1 MDGMGNSVQRW
12 AGIVAGAFSVRE
24 VTQMADAF
32 TALENRLK
40 VAGLAGADL
49 AGVQNQLFQVASRN
63 GVEIGALGE
72 LYGRLA
78 LATGELGVSQSDLM
92 RFTEGVS
99 AALRVQGTSSA
110 AASGSL
116 MQLAQAMSAGTV
128 RAEELNSIMEGTPII
143 AQAAAQGMGVSVG
156 QLRQQVLAGTV
167 TSQAFFQA
175 LMRGFPEIEKQAEGA
190 TLTIGQSLT
199 GLRNELIRVVGQTD
213 DTLGASERMSAAIT
227 GLAENIDHIIPIL
240 AGLAAAWGVG
250 YVASVVAAGT
260 ATATLNKALTVIA
273 AHPIIATLTV
283 LTAGLTAIALEA
295 QNVERSM
302 GDLNQSL
309 AEARTAIED
318 QRRAT
323 DASAKAVSE
332 LGGEAGSAAG
342 QMTTLAGSTRDAA
355 ASLYE
360 LANAKRAAALADL
373 ETRRQEV
380 SRDVSEL
387 QQGSRQTRRQNFWD
401 ELNFSGR
408 NAVTPGESL
417 ARGRRFFAGEW
428 NSFWSG
434 GASDQ
439 DIDASIAEGMKG
451 LRELDAEA
459 RRIATLPF
467 DHWEAEARRL
477 AGGVGGGGGGGGART
492 GGGRQSVDRTPQL
505 RAELDLEERLATVRA
520 TGDDRAI
527 QAEEERQR
535 LAQLTER
542 YRAAGYAD
550 AESRAM
556 QMLALENAAL
566 VVAEEKVKARADDAK
581 AAEQVIDAMERE
593 KALYQ
598 DALDFRREVAR
609 LAGDEATLRE
619 IEITRRTAEIRA
631 LNEQLSEVEARA
643 QASAE
648 SGLLD
653 AAEAYG
659 NARDTFATAFRD
671 GIMALAEGDLAGF
684 AASLGQRFAD
694 QALNQLGE
702 QLFDQMFGGFNAAAE
717 GVTQGTSMAAT
728 VGPAITTAGATA
740 AAAMATAI
748 TTAGATAATAMAAAM
763 AGGKVIPGFADGGYT
778 GAGGTHEPAGIVH
791 RGEVVFSKADVA
803 RHGGAANVEALRKGL
818 PGFAV
823 GGPVGMPAL
832 PSSILTN
839 GQVRGLETGGVRAS
853 GGSLSV
859 SVDVSGANGDEAVA
873 RIARQAAAEGTAQ
886 AIAQSRMDA
895 ANDRRA
901 SKYRLSGRG

>member
-1 MDGMGNSVQRW
+1 MADGEALAVTLRADFKQFERALKQAQNQTDAKLRSVEKRFDTSNRAVRRSMDGMGNSVQRW

-387 QQGSRQTRRQNFWD
+387 QLGSRQTRRQNFWD

-477 AGGVGGGGGGGGART
+477 AGGGGGGGGGART

-566 VVAEEKVKARADDAK
+566 VVAEEKVKAREDDAK

-593 KALYQ
+593 KALYL

-653 AAEAYG
+653 AAAAYG
-659 NARDTFATAFRD
+659 NARDTFVTAFRD

-684 AASLGQRFAD
+684 AASLGQQFAD
-694 QALNQLGE
+694 HALTQLGE
-702 QLFDQMFGGFNAAAE
+702 QLFDQMFGSFNAAAE
-717 GVTQGTSMAAT
+717 GATQGASMAAT
-728 VGPAITTAGATA
+728 VGPAIATAGATAAAAMAAAITTAGATA
-740 AAAMATAI
+740 AAAMA
-748 TTAGATAATAMAAAM
+748 AAV
-763 AGGKVIPGFADGGYT
+763 AGGKVLGI
-778 GAGGTHEPAGIVH
+778 AG
-791 RGEVVFSKADVA
+791 
-803 RHGGAANVEALRKGL
+803 L
-818 PGFAV
+818 
-823 GGPVGMPAL
+823 
-832 PSSILTN
+832 
-839 GQVRGLETGGVRAS
+839 AS
-853 GGSLSV
+853 GGMVRGPGSPTSDSIPAMLS
-859 SVDVSGANGDEAVA
+859 NGEFVV
-873 RIARQAAAEGTAQ
+873 RAAAVQKHRGLLE
-886 AIAQSRMDA
+886 AI
-895 ANDRRA
+895 N
-901 SKYRLSGRG
+901 RGMLPAFARGGLVATNEAGAPESFYPS